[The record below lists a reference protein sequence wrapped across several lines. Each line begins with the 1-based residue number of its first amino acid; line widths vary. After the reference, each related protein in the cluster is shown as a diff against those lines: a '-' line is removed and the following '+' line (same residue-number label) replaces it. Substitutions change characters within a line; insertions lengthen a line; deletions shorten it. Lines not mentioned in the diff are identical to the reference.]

1 MATYFMFGNYSS
13 ESLKGVSAER
23 SKKAMEL
30 VKAMGGEIKAMF
42 ALLGEHDLVLIVEL
56 PDTEDAIKASV
67 ALNRLTGIAF
77 RTMPAIGVP
86 DFDKI
91 IEGN

>member
-1 MATYFMFGNYSS
+1 
-13 ESLKGVSAER
+13 
-23 SKKAMEL
+23 
-30 VKAMGGEIKAMF
+30 
-42 ALLGEHDLVLIVEL
+42 LGEHDLVLIVEL

>member
-1 MATYFMFGNYSS
+1 
-13 ESLKGVSAER
+13 
-23 SKKAMEL
+23 MEL

-56 PDTEDAIKASV
+56 PDTGDAIRASV

-77 RTMPAIGVP
+77 RTMPAISVP

-91 IEGN
+91 IAGN